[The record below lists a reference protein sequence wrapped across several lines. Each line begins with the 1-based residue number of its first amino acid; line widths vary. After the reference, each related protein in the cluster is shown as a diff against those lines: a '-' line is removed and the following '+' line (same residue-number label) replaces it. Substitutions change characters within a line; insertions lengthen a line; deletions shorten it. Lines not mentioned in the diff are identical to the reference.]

1 MPPQNCSSNGQ
12 KEARVPDHMHTRQ
25 RYASSD
31 LSESL
36 GLASEQVRRAPEYIL
51 RRYTVL
57 GSCGTGGFGTV
68 LECWDT
74 RLQRRVAIKRM
85 PLAAEKTSV
94 PAGSGADAAELAAG
108 GAVGRAGAAAAGG
121 AGIAGGAGAQP
132 GAPAATVVAG
142 QVNLSTISE
151 ALGEARTASRLE
163 HPGIVTVHD
172 FEVDRGVAYLVME
185 YVDGMT
191 LTELLSRVEGGT
203 LTHDECAYL
212 AQQLGEALGFAHEH
226 GVLHLDI
233 KPSNIMFTSDGKVKL
248 CDFGMAT
255 LASAAGYADARGG
268 TVGYMPPEQIR
279 GELVDERTDI
289 FSLAVVLYQAL
300 FGYDPFLAP
309 TAEQSLALIDRGPKP
324 KPSKADP
331 YLAGITEETLLA
343 CLSPDPGARP
353 TNAAEVGND
362 LAFGLGDPDEG
373 AASIADLTGQAAGDE
388 DDEDAWQGER
398 LPLSVRFPWAYPLLI
413 RLCTGLAAGACAYS
427 LAPYALPG
435 EDIPA
440 QLVALIVGAAGAAWT
455 PLASAAALLL
465 FAMAVVA
472 GTGAGTV
479 GAASGAGAGA
489 VAGAASGAG
498 VAAGTTAATAART
511 SGAGAILLA
520 GIVVALGAVW
530 WLRTRK
536 DKPAALALL
545 VAPALAQPAAAA
557 AVAGATL
564 TPVKAAATATLAWA
578 AARLV
583 PALAQRAFASSLLVE
598 ALTSAF
604 VLPGPAACAISC
616 AGVAAGAAIAA
627 AVAHSGASG
636 TRSGGSVARGVVG
649 QALAAAVVV
658 AAQLFAARLE
668 NGGIW
673 PAPAWSTVGVAV
685 TLGSFV
691 CIALALRGPRDP
703 DGEDED

>member
-1 MPPQNCSSNGQ
+1 M
-12 KEARVPDHMHTRQ
+12 PDHMHTRQ

-94 PAGSGADAAELAAG
+94 AAGSGAGAAELAAG

-121 AGIAGGAGAQP
+121 AGVSGGAGAQR
-132 GAPAATVVAG
+132 GAAAATIVAG
-142 QVNLSTISE
+142 QENLSTISE

-191 LTELLSRVEGGT
+191 LTELLTRVEGGT

-440 QLVALIVGAAGAAWT
+440 QLAALVVGAAGAAWT
-455 PLASAAALLL
+455 PLASAATLLL
-465 FAMAVVA
+465 FAMALVA
-472 GTGAGTV
+472 
-479 GAASGAGAGA
+479 SSS
-489 VAGAASGAG
+489 AGAAGY
-498 VAAGTTAATAART
+498 
-511 SGAGAILLA
+511 GAILLA
-520 GIVVALGAVW
+520 GIALALGAVW

-627 AVAHSGASG
+627 AVTRSDSSG
-636 TRSGGSVARGVVG
+636 TRSGGSVTRGVVG
-649 QALAAAVVV
+649 QALAAAIVV

-691 CIALALRGPRDP
+691 CIALAFRGPRDP